1 MSSSRHGRICFFGTY
16 ERDYPRNRTLVEGL
30 KRSGWE
36 VLECHVP
43 LWEKERDKTGRYLGP
58 FSLLLRAIELKL
70 ACLRLLLKY
79 VFTVGRYDVMLVGYI
94 GHFDMPL
101 AWMLTR
107 FPRRPLVFSPL
118 ISLHDTLV
126 DDRRSFADGTAMSR
140 FLRWVDH
147 QACAKADLVLLDTEA
162 HIDHFV
168 RTFKLPRHRFSRVF
182 VGAVE
187 PDDGQEG
194 PEGVGGSA
202 GKGDAG
208 DVDGLVGSEGVGGS
222 AGKGV
227 AGDVDGLVGQEG
239 LVGSEGVGGPVL
251 SKDPPFRVLFVGKF
265 IPLHGLPFMME
276 AANRL
281 KDVPDIVFHFVG
293 SGQLTDEIHDTAQRL
308 DLKNVRFTDWIPYEQ
323 IHRFL
328 QGWGVCLG
336 IFGTSGKA
344 ARVIPGKVFVAL
356 SAGVA
361 VITAD
366 TPAIRELLTDGES
379 ALLCR
384 RGDPEALA
392 DAIRRLHG
400 DRELL
405 RRIAEG
411 GSRVYLE
418 KASVRQVGRTAST
431 VLEKLLKGGV
441 NTFR

>member
-1 MSSSRHGRICFFGTY
+1 MASSKHGRICFFGTY

-30 KRSGWE
+30 KRAGWE

-43 LWEKERDKTGRYLGP
+43 LWEKERDKSGWYLNP

-70 ACLRLLLKY
+70 AYFRLLLKY
-79 VFTVGRYDVMLVGYI
+79 VFTVGRYEVMLVGYI

-101 AWMLTR
+101 AWLLTR

-118 ISLHDTLV
+118 ISLYDTLV
-126 DDRRSFADGTAMSR
+126 DDRRSFSDGAIMSR
-140 FLRWVDH
+140 FLRWVDR
-147 QACAKADLVLLDTEA
+147 QTCAKADLVLLDTVA
-162 HIDHFV
+162 HIDYFV
-168 RTFKLPRHRFSRVF
+168 RNFKLPRNRFARVF

-187 PDDGQEG
+187 PDGPDGVDGTGG
-194 PEGVGGSA
+194 PDGVVGLGGSGA
-202 GKGDAG
+202 PD
-208 DVDGLVGSEGVGGS
+208 
-222 AGKGV
+222 
-227 AGDVDGLVGQEG
+227 
-239 LVGSEGVGGPVL
+239 L
-251 SKDPPFRVLFVGKF
+251 SDLSGDPPFRVLFVGKF

-276 AANRL
+276 AADRL

-293 SGQLTDEIHDTAQRL
+293 SGQLTDEIHETARRL

-328 QGWGVCLG
+328 RGWGVCLG

-344 ARVIPGKVFVAL
+344 VRVIPGKVFVAL
-356 SAGVA
+356 SAGMP

-366 TPAIRELLTDGES
+366 SPAIRELLTDGDS

-392 DAIRRLHG
+392 GAIRRLYG

-405 RRIAEG
+405 CGIAEG
-411 GSRVYLE
+411 GSKVYLE
-418 KASVRQVGRTAST
+418 KASVQEIGRTAS
-431 VLEKLLKGGV
+431 VLLEKLVDGGV
-441 NTFR
+441 NAFR

>member
-1 MSSSRHGRICFFGTY
+1 MARSPHGRICFFGTY
-16 ERDYPRNRTLVEGL
+16 ERDYPRNRTLAEGL
-30 KRSGWE
+30 KRAGWD
-36 VLECHVP
+36 VRECHVP
-43 LWEKERDKTGRYLGP
+43 LWEKERDKAGGYLAP

-79 VFTVGRYDVMLVGYI
+79 VFTVGRYEVMLVGYI

-101 AWMLTR
+101 AWLLTR

-118 ISLHDTLV
+118 ISLYDTLV
-126 DDRRSFADGTAMSR
+126 DDRRSFSDGTIMSR
-140 FLRWVDH
+140 FLRWADR

-162 HIDHFV
+162 HIDYFV
-168 RTFKLPRHRFSRVF
+168 RTFKLPRKRFARVF

-187 PDDGQEG
+187 PDGMD
-194 PEGVGGSA
+194 
-202 GKGDAG
+202 
-208 DVDGLVGSEGVGGS
+208 
-222 AGKGV
+222 
-227 AGDVDGLVGQEG
+227 
-239 LVGSEGVGGPVL
+239 GVGGPDSVFGVDDVEGVRGPTGPDI
-251 SKDPPFRVLFVGKF
+251 SGDPPFRVLFVGKF

-293 SGQLTDEIHDTAQRL
+293 SGQLTDEINETARRL

-336 IFGTSGKA
+336 IFGTSDKA
-344 ARVIPGKVFVAL
+344 VRVIPGKVFVAL
-356 SAGVA
+356 SAGMA

-366 TPAIRELLTDGES
+366 SPAIRELLADGES

-384 RGDPEALA
+384 RGDPDALA
-392 DAIRRLHG
+392 GAIRRLHG

-405 RRIAEG
+405 HRIAEG
-411 GSRVYLE
+411 GSKVYME
-418 KASVRQVGRTAST
+418 KASVEPIGRSAS
-431 VLEKLLKGGV
+431 VLLEKLADGGV
-441 NTFR
+441 NAFR